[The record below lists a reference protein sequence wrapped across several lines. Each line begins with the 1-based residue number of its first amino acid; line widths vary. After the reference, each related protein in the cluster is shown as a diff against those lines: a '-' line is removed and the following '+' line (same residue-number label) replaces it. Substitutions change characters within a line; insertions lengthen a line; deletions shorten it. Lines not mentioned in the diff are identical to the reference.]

1 MPPNMTKLT
10 LGKYQTYMVKSL
22 EENPLTGDNI
32 RIGVFEQGDLTE
44 FIQYLDISG
53 NLSDTE
59 ITEFCTE
66 VFCRSIDW
74 EHFSC
79 AERFTGALNRT
90 PPATGDNVMEI
101 YF

>member
-1 MPPNMTKLT
+1 MTKLT
-10 LGKYQTYMVKSL
+10 LGKYQSYMVKSL

-32 RIGVFEQGDLTE
+32 RIGVFEHGNLTE

-53 NLSDTE
+53 DLSDAE
-59 ITEFCTE
+59 ITELCGE
-66 VFCRSIDW
+66 VFDRPISW

-79 AERFTGALNRT
+79 AERFTGAPNRT
-90 PPATGDNVMEI
+90 PPATGDDVIKM